1 MSDAKVEVKRT
12 ETIVI
17 SLHPPK
23 LFDVILRLM
32 KAIEH
37 EFPGARWLPGDE
49 DGNLV
54 IEVDAESL
62 SEFDEDDE

>member
-1 MSDAKVEVKRT
+1 MSDTAEHQEPRT
-12 ETIVI
+12 ELIVI

-32 KAIEH
+32 RAIER

-54 IEVDAESL
+54 IEVDANWP
-62 SEFDEDDE
+62 DEDAE